1 MRSSILV
8 VTQPALVVVGLPF
21 GTADQS
27 HSQSQA
33 ALTLA
38 DGTDKLSRNVGNIYQ
53 HTLRNNPDE
62 EKLRLPRGG
71 SLKSR
76 RFLTRVLRT

>member
-8 VTQPALVVVGLPF
+8 VTQPALVVVGRSF
-21 GTADQS
+21 GTADRS
-27 HSQSQA
+27 DSQGQA

-53 HTLRNNPDE
+53 HTLRNNPEE
-62 EKLRLPRGG
+62 EKLYLAAEA
-71 SLKSR
+71 
-76 RFLTRVLRT
+76 